1 MYKYFN
7 KIVLVLVFLTIKVY
21 SQQFDTSLGQCT
33 LQIYSGEKLNNND
46 IKQIIINEASNLV
59 SDYGKVQKLP
69 FQVLI
74 PKTKK
79 EFNHLVK
86 TAPEWGIAVA
96 IRGQNKIIIQAPSI
110 SKISYNRLKEVIVH
124 EINHLYIHRII
135 NNSSIPSWFM
145 EGMAMQ
151 ASGEFSLLHKIAIS
165 QSLWK
170 NSLIP
175 LSGLYNFNTKPN
187 SQIKL
192 AYGQAAAAIQALE
205 YYYGKKIIN
214 RMINLLKQEV
224 DFWEGLTQLSGHDK
238 IDFQENYENYLS
250 SHFRWMF
257 LLKTRNLTFIML
269 PIILVIGFYL
279 KRKRSKLILQKWET
293 EEALEDLKQ

>member
-1 MYKYFN
+1 M
-7 KIVLVLVFLTIKVY
+7 VLTIRVY
-21 SQQFDTSLGQCT
+21 SQQFDTSLGTCT
-33 LQIYSGEKLNNND
+33 LIIYSGENLNNNE
-46 IKQIIINEASNLV
+46 IKQLIINEASNLV
-59 SDYGKVQKLP
+59 SDYGIVQKLP

-79 EFNHLVK
+79 EFNSLVK

-96 IRGQNKIIIQAPSI
+96 IRGQNKIIIQAPSV

-135 NNSSIPSWFM
+135 KHSSIPSWFI

-170 NSLIP
+170 NNLIP
-175 LSGLYNFNTKPN
+175 LPGLYNFNTKPKAH
-187 SQIKL
+187 IKL

-205 YYYGKKIIN
+205 YYYGKKITN
-214 RMINLLKQEV
+214 NLINLLRKEV
-224 DFWEGLTQLSGHDK
+224 DFWEGLTRISGHDK
-238 IDFQENYENYLS
+238 IDFQKNYEHYLS

-257 LLKTRNLTFIML
+257 LLKTRNLTYIIL
-269 PIILVIGFYL
+269 PVILVIGFYL

-293 EEALEDLKQ
+293 EDTLEDLKQ